1 MSRPT
6 LDPIETRVAGAL
18 AEKALATP
26 DHYPLTLNSLV
37 AACNQKSS
45 RDPVT
50 AYSEAHLAMAE
61 FIFQK
66 GDEVVQAARNAGR
79 QVFKIRIRQCEAARA
94 ITTGYRMRDVRRGW
108 PSGEGAD
115 SLPGTRY
122 NITNVDAITDRGNV
136 WLTVEGP
143 VVS

>member
-1 MSRPT
+1 MRARGSG
-6 LDPIETRVAGAL
+6 AAAL
-18 AEKALATP
+18 AQK
-26 DHYPLTLNSLV
+26 V
-37 AACNQKSS
+37 AFDEPTVTRN
-45 RDPVT
+45 DLGEPVT

>member
-1 MSRPT
+1 MPRPT
-6 LDPIETRVAGAL
+6 HKLKTWPSYFQRVWTGEKTFEVRLDDRG
-18 AEKALATP
+18 
-26 DHYPLTLNSLV
+26 Y
-37 AACNQKSS
+37 
-45 RDPVT
+45 
-50 AYSEAHLAMAE
+50 
-61 FIFQK
+61 QK

-122 NITNVDAITDRGNV
+122 NIPNVDAITDRGNV

>member
-1 MSRPT
+1 MRA
-6 LDPIETRVAGAL
+6 RGVRAAAL
-18 AEKALATP
+18 AQK
-26 DHYPLTLNSLV
+26 V
-37 AACNQKSS
+37 AFDEPAVTRN
-45 RDPVT
+45 DLGEPVT
-50 AYSEAHLAMAE
+50 AYAEAHLAMAE

-66 GDEVVQAARNAGR
+66 GDETVQAARNAGR
-79 QVFKIRIRQCEAARA
+79 QVFKIRIRQSEGARA
-94 ITTGYRMRDVRRGW
+94 ITVGYRMRDINRGL